1 MKKIIRLAAMACVFT
16 YPAFAGSETKATV
29 EDHYRIATSQI
40 PYTERNCQIVDV
52 PIYGE
57 RGQASTGDTVLGA
70 IIGGALGNQVGSG
83 SGKDAATVLGAIVGA
98 DVANKNGGQRQ
109 IVGYRQEEHCS
120 DVTRYRTDSRNEYS
134 HSTVTF
140 YENGQKYTIRFQK

>member
-1 MKKIIRLAAMACVFT
+1 MKKIIKLAAIACIFAA
-16 YPAFAGSETKATV
+16 PAFADSETKATI
-29 EDHYRIATSQI
+29 EDHYRVATSQT

-83 SGKDAATVLGAIVGA
+83 SGKNAATVLGAIVGA
-98 DVANKNGGQRQ
+98 DVANKNAGDRQ

-120 DVTRYRTDSRNEYS
+120 NVTRYRTHSQNEYS
-134 HSTVTF
+134 HSTITF
-140 YENGQKYTIRFQK
+140 YENGQKYTISFQK